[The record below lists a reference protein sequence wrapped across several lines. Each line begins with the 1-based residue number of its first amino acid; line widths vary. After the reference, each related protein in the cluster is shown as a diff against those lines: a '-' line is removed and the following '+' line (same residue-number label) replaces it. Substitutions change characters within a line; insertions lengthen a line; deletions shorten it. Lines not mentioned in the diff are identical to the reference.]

1 MASQPTHQANSS
13 SLATDLI
20 ALVQQ
25 DGSASHDWC
34 QALLTGSPRDLSDA
48 AHQFAALHARHPGV
62 VDLAGDVA
70 LLAPLAD
77 RIATAFAA
85 ERAYLAALVVAVG
98 PVPGTPGQ
106 AQSETALVAQRHAL
120 ETLAQSDR
128 TGCACGT
135 VTALLLDWS
144 AIRPV
149 LDTAA
154 RQFGLTPQ
162 FNDLP
167 NLETL
172 TSAIDAVPIP
182 PLAGRAI
189 QFGARQLLLQH
200 RGLWDLLEARAH
212 ARGPA

>member
-1 MASQPTHQANSS
+1 MASQPTHQANPG
-13 SLATDLI
+13 SLAKDLI
-20 ALVQQ
+20 TLVQQ
-25 DGSASHDWC
+25 DGSASHGWA
-34 QALLTGSPRDLSDA
+34 QALLTGAPRDLSDA

-62 VDLAGDVA
+62 IDLAGNVA

-106 AQSETALVAQRHAL
+106 AQSEAALVAQRHAL

-135 VTALLLDWS
+135 VTALLLDWA

-149 LDTAA
+149 LDAAA
-154 RQFGLTPQ
+154 RHFGLTPPPS
-162 FNDLP
+162 DLP
-167 NLETL
+167 DPTTL
-172 TSAIDAVPIP
+172 TTTIDAVEVP
-182 PLAGRAI
+182 PLAGRAA

-200 RGLWDLLEARAH
+200 NGLWDLLEARAH
-212 ARGPA
+212 ARGSA